1 MPALRLVDMVRNGP
15 VMGMVVVWVIVNVA
29 FGAMSLPMP
38 GFEGQIAWQAHLAGF
53 AAGCCCSASSIR
65 SATRSCPPEAA
76 GVLCGALLPS
86 CFVACAIR

>member
-1 MPALRLVDMVRNGP
+1 MGGPLGAMRANGEEAYRMPALRLVDMVRNGP

-53 AAGCCCSASSIR
+53 AAGLLLFR
-65 SATRSCPPEAA
+65 FFDPVRDE
-76 GVLCGALLPS
+76 VLPA
-86 CFVACAIR
+86 